1 MSEYRSTVIMKTD
14 IRGFTTRVGM
24 MSTSDLSKLLSEH
37 KKLILEKIVKYGGQ
51 TVKGEGDSFWLIF
64 PSVTSACLAAFDI
77 QQDVLESQA
86 GKSDESR
93 LAIRIVV
100 TLGDVLHQEKDI
112 FGDAVNL
119 AARIETITPHDEIYI
134 SQAAWLAINKAEI
147 KTAYVNDF
155 NFKGFPTPN
164 SVYKVVQDHKTRMI
178 ENQVIVFTELL
189 RFVHFSEEANIKQVE
204 ELLMK
209 NDELHNLIC
218 REYGGII
225 RLILGDLYFLTFEN
239 AEKAVTGLIN
249 LQRMWDNYIKNNGF
263 PFEIKMSVGI
273 HKGTFYLFRSLL
285 FGRDVNL
292 ASKIQVIAAKTVGM
306 CSHPLL
312 ISPEVFAELSNTDLE
327 KYAKK
332 ADFPSDILKVKGRDE
347 PLVVYHFPEFGQ

>member
-51 TVKGEGDSFWLIF
+51 TVKGEGDSFWLTF

-77 QQDVLESQA
+77 QQDVLASQS
-86 GKSDESR
+86 GKPDESR

-119 AARIETITPHDEIYI
+119 AARIESITPHDEIYI
-134 SQAAWLAINKAEI
+134 SHAAWLAINKAEI
-147 KTAYVNDF
+147 QTAYVNDF

-178 ENQVIVFTELL
+178 ENQVIVFTDLMQ
-189 RFVHFSEEANIKQVE
+189 FVHFSEKAKIKQVE

-218 REYGGII
+218 QEYGGII
-225 RLILGDLYFLTFEN
+225 RLIMGDCYFLTFEN

-249 LQRMWDNYIKNNGF
+249 LQRMWDNYSKNKGF
-263 PFEIKMSVGI
+263 PCEIKMSVGI

-292 ASKIQVIAAKTVGM
+292 AARIQSLASKTVGM
-306 CSHPLL
+306 CPRPLL

-332 ADFPSDILKVKGRDE
+332 ADFLGDLLKVKGYDK